1 MTLCDHVVKIVLMR
15 LEAKPAGVEPL
26 LLEMLLIS
34 LTVTPAGGTKAGEV
48 ASCALALVGA
58 LLQETD
64 VSTVSVTERVIL
76 KFQVTPPDL
85 FTLDP
90 DCSNRDLR
98 S

>member
-1 MTLCDHVVKIVLMR
+1 MTLCDHAVKIVLMR

-26 LLEMLLIS
+26 HLEMLLIP
-34 LTVTPAGGTKAGEV
+34 LTVTPAGGTKSGKV
-48 ASCALALVGA
+48 ASYALALVCA

-64 VSTVSVTERVIL
+64 VTTVSVTERGIL

-90 DCSNRDLR
+90 D
-98 S
+98 